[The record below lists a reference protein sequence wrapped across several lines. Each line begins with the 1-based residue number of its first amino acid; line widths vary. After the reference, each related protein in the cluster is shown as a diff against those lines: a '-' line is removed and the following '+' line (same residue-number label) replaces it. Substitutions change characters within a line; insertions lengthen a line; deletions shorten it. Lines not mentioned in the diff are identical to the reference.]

1 MYDGA
6 RSVRYGARVAP
17 GKAAASV
24 APIAIYVE
32 VGAKR
37 TFACALDWPGWAR
50 SGRDE
55 QSAVASLFDSAPR
68 YAKIVGRTRLGFV
81 TPASISALRVAERLP
96 GNATTDF
103 GAPGAVPR
111 VDAKPPSAAE
121 LARIVKL
128 IEAAWRTFDD
138 TVAAARGVAL
148 SKGPRGGGRDVDG
161 IARHVREAEAG
172 YLSALGWPF
181 KADARA
187 SASTEQKRM
196 RAAVLAG
203 LAASARSEIPAK
215 GPRGGKRWA
224 PRQFARRLSW
234 HAIDHAWEIA
244 DRMASDSAS
253 GVKGRA
259 GRTKPRVKKVTL
271 QRTSA

>member
-1 MYDGA
+1 MYDAA
-6 RSVRYGARVAP
+6 RGVRYGARVAP
-17 GKAAASV
+17 GEAAASGK
-24 APIAIYVE
+24 PIAIYLE

-37 TFACALDWPGWAR
+37 AFACALDWPGWAR

-55 QSAVASLFDSAPR
+55 RSAIASLFESAPR

-148 SKGPRGGGRDVDG
+148 SKGPRGGGRDLDG
-161 IARHVREAEAG
+161 IARHLRDAEAG
-172 YLSALGWPF
+172 YLSALGSPF
-181 KADARA
+181 KANPKATFRA
-187 SASTEQKRM
+187 ELERE

-203 LAASARSEIPAK
+203 IAASARGAIAAK
-215 GPRGGKRWA
+215 GPRGGMRWA

-234 HAIDHAWEIA
+234 HAIDHAWEIE
-244 DRMASDSAS
+244 DRAVS
-253 GVKGRA
+253 
-259 GRTKPRVKKVTL
+259 
-271 QRTSA
+271 